1 MASYYLTSPN
11 VFNQKFAALDHRAQL
26 VYLYITSCRH
36 RNSEGLFFL
45 PMPYVANDL
54 GMSTEDVE
62 AARQHLETEAFIAYD
77 DGSEVILDRKALEFY
92 QPVGQKQ
99 LLGAVRA
106 LQGVPKSPLK
116 AELLKLAFHNAP
128 DLADAIVEK
137 CGELAGQVF
146 PKGYPGSSQTADT
159 PSQTEEATT

>member
-11 VFNQKFAALDHRAQL
+11 VFDQKFAALDHRAQV
-26 VYLYITSCRH
+26 VYLYVLSCRH
-36 RNSEGLFFL
+36 RNSEGLFVL

-54 GMSTEDVE
+54 GMSLEDVA
-62 AARQHLETEAFIAYD
+62 AARQRLEATGFIAYD
-77 DGSEVILDRKALEFY
+77 DGSGVLLDRKALEYY

-99 LLGAVRA
+99 VLGAVRA
-106 LQGVPKSPLK
+106 FQAVPKTPLR
-116 AELLKLAFHNAP
+116 AELLKLAYLHAP

-137 CGELAGQVF
+137 CGELADQVF